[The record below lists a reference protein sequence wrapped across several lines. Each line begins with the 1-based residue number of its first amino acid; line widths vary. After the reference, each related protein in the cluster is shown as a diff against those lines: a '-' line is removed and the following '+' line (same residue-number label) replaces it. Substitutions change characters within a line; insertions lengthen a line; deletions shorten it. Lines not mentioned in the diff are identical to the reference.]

1 MPICFCGRHGYRRFC
16 PSFAREKN
24 ELLRTAIDT
33 EFLKK
38 ELSTQLS
45 TVPMHH
51 PFSWFSLLREGLI
64 LASITGLRNVSAC
77 FLCAALGHPPLTAVP
92 YHISWNMSGASSKT
106 FSQIFEVSLFLIPEQ
121 QQFKFCYTS
130 PNDNLCNQTS
140 SPSQDLIA
148 SEGFLS
154 VCFLF
159 VCLFVLGFGGLFV

>member
-1 MPICFCGRHGYRRFC
+1 
-16 PSFAREKN
+16 
-24 ELLRTAIDT
+24 
-33 EFLKK
+33 
-38 ELSTQLS
+38 
-45 TVPMHH
+45 
-51 PFSWFSLLREGLI
+51 
-64 LASITGLRNVSAC
+64 
-77 FLCAALGHPPLTAVP
+77 
-92 YHISWNMSGASSKT
+92 MSGASPKT

-130 PNDNLCNQTS
+130 PNDNLGNQTS